1 MNWNPLSLY
10 RDMLSLRDEMN
21 RLFGS
26 TPSARFM
33 GRRDPSAPLSVYE
46 TPEEYLVALEAPGA
60 DKAEISVTLTGDT
73 LSIAGRREDSRP
85 EDTAL
90 HRQERTLGAFHRN
103 VDFPGHVD
111 GGSVDASYRNG
122 VLFVRVAKAEEE
134 KPKRVEIK
142 V

>member
-1 MNWNPLSLY
+1 MNWNPISLY

-26 TPSARFM
+26 TPSARFD

-60 DKAEISVTLTGDT
+60 EKAKFSVTLTGDT
-73 LSIAGRREDSRP
+73 LSIAGEREDTLP
-85 EDTAL
+85 EEAAL
-90 HRQERTLGAFHRN
+90 HRQERALGAFRRN
-103 VDFPGHVD
+103 VDFPGQVD
-111 GGSVDASYRNG
+111 GGTVDASFQNG

-134 KPKRVEIK
+134 RPRKINIK